1 MHPLN
6 VALAIPALLLL
17 ALELS
22 GCSSA
27 PKGSGAANI
36 PTWIHQPVRTVDA
49 GYIVYIGTG
58 EDRLAERAAFKAEAA
73 ALQDLANECSFAP
86 KGARTEDRFDETTG
100 LLHHGYAKVAV
111 EFRDCEAAKASIQ
124 PEDIR
129 KLANVAYSDEIKRY
143 QDLVQNPVDGVA
155 SDDDSEGVNEAIDS
169 KGPPPGSGS
178 GIRDTNHF
186 FVVRQWVFYSKQDV
200 ILSPPQTY
208 AANSTETTQ
217 FVNKVAPAQDQVQT
231 YERNN
236 PTVHSWNNAWSTSSA
251 GSALRRRI
259 DRPYHSSYSNPS
271 NPRNQW
277 NHPSQTQPKA
287 AAAMP
292 QKKKRRRRGNWNS
305 GR

>member
-1 MHPLN
+1 MSTYARLLT
-6 VALAIPALLLL
+6 ALSLVVLG
-17 ALELS
+17 LS

-27 PKGSGAANI
+27 PKDHASAGI
-36 PTWIHQPVRTVDA
+36 PTWLHQPVRSVDA

-58 EDRLAERAAFKAEAA
+58 EDRVAERAAFKAEAA

-86 KGARTEDRFDETTG
+86 KGARTEDRFDEATG

-129 KLANVAYSDEIKRY
+129 RLANVAYNDEIKRY
-143 QDLVQNPVDGVA
+143 QDLIQNPVDGVA

-169 KGPPPGSGS
+169 KSPPPGS

-208 AANSTETTQ
+208 AAHSTETTQ
-217 FVNKVAPAQDQVQT
+217 FVTKLAPAQDQVQT
-231 YERNN
+231 YERNH
-236 PTVHSWNNAWSTSSA
+236 PTVHAWNNTWSTSPA
-251 GSALRRRI
+251 GASLRRRI
-259 DRPYHSSYSNPS
+259 DKSSSWHPQNASNP
-271 NPRNQW
+271 
-277 NHPSQTQPKA
+277 
-287 AAAMP
+287 P
-292 QKKKRRRRGNWNS
+292 QKQLSQPRKAEPKPVATPKRKKRRRRGEWKM